1 MEIWT
6 ESAMRQYGSIEMDR
20 GTLHDTTVSMVD
32 GDPGGDIKEIP
43 NDNREIE
50 GGSYNKE
57 VIGEIAR
64 ALIRIELGLA
74 CTSEKLV
81 NMNLFMM
88 HVAARESDFEAF
100 ASGKE
105 DPLDDSAVKAL
116 EFYILSGFFDL
127 EVTEM
132 DKFIRLLQREVI
144 NASEMISAHKH
155 PREAFMVMEEKLR
168 DAEESI
174 KQSLEL
180 VSELMMQSARFRRIL
195 SKFNGEET
203 SIEEK
208 EVAILEGGDS
218 FSTSTNFKMETSEQQ
233 RHILRMLEKSLA
245 RELDLETKLTE
256 CTQALNEM
264 KLRLCSSELE
274 FLSMEA
280 EAAAI
285 YARYLEAD
293 NASTVLMS
301 TSKELTGQLQLCE
314 LTVDCARQRES
325 DLNVRLQNCMQS
337 VERLEKEEG
346 NLEEL
351 AQANHLEALVNF
363 LEEQLKASE
372 SLLLSQ
378 NASLDSNNEKLKEL
392 EEKVVIAEI
401 RAEKAEDECRLL
413 AETNKGL
420 TEELDHLKGSCV
432 PREKVESLEK
442 QLMETNIQLQQA
454 MAYVDASQEQQ
465 SMLHT
470 SINDMNS
477 VIENLKSKVSK
488 ADARADSVEEKCIIL
503 SENNA
508 ELNEELTFLR
518 AKLECLEASFQRAEE
533 TKLAT
538 AKDIDIRTQM
548 ITGLIMQLAIERER
562 LQKQMSF
569 LMKENRALVE
579 KLRVAN
585 EAASSIMKSESEKN
599 EIPSSECDVDSI
611 NRGDNR
617 VSDTVE
623 VAKLPT
629 AKEILDTECQPE
641 LQDVKSKLET
651 VRTIDPGRLGIN
663 YVLTAFLTA
672 LIAVIAACFFSP
684 ESCPF

>member
-1 MEIWT
+1 
-6 ESAMRQYGSIEMDR
+6 MDR
-20 GTLHDTTVSMVD
+20 GTLHDTTVSIVD

-43 NDNREIE
+43 NDNREI

-105 DPLDDSAVKAL
+105 DPLDDSALKAL

-132 DKFIRLLQREVI
+132 GKLIHLLQREVI

-174 KQSLEL
+174 KQSLGQ
-180 VSELMMQSARFRRIL
+180 VSELMMQSARLRRIL

-203 SIEEK
+203 SVEEK
-208 EVAILEGGDS
+208 ELAILEGGDS
-218 FSTSTNFKMETSEQQ
+218 FGTSTNFKMETSEQQ

-264 KLRLCSSELE
+264 KLRLRSSELE

-325 DLNVRLQNCMQS
+325 DLNARLQNCMQS

-351 AQANHLEALVNF
+351 AQSNHLEALVLGEKVNF

-454 MAYVDASQEQQ
+454 MTYVDASQEQQ

-518 AKLECLEASFQRAEE
+518 AKLESLEASFQRAEE

-569 LMKENRALVE
+569 LMKENGALVE
-579 KLRVAN
+579 KLRLAN
-585 EAASSIMKSESEKN
+585 EAASGIMKNESEKN
-599 EIPSSECDVDSI
+599 GIPSSECDVDSI
-611 NRGDNR
+611 NRGGDNR

-629 AKEILDTECQPE
+629 AKEVLDAECQPE

-651 VRTIDPGRLGIN
+651 VRTIDPGRLGIK